1 MPCTSRDC
9 PFYSLAADDGPFAE
23 PDINCMVNAAAQE
36 VRFKQGDVLFRQG
49 QTSSSLY
56 SIAEGAV
63 KICSNS
69 ADGREQIV
77 GLSTDGNLIVGLQSI
92 SNKNYAYTAIAATAI
107 QGCKINHK
115 SLLALAKDSGD
126 LGMRVIRAMNSQL
139 AHSRALMEVMGQK
152 SAAAKVAAFI
162 LLMAPAKKNCNCRFS
177 LPFSRRDIAG
187 LFGLSEETVCRLMAD
202 MKRAGAIYAPRGRI
216 EIRDWQQLQTIADG
230 DSRDILAA

>member
-1 MPCTSRDC
+1 MPCTNRDC
-9 PFYSLAADDGPFAE
+9 PFYGLAADNKSFAE
-23 PDINCMVNAAAQE
+23 PDVRCMVDAAAQE
-36 VRFKQGDVLFRQG
+36 VSFKQGDVLFRQG

-77 GLSTDGNLIVGLQSI
+77 GLSTDGNMLVGLQSI
-92 SNKNYAYTAIAATAI
+92 SDKNYAYTAIAATAV

-115 SLLALAKDSGD
+115 SLLALAKGNGD
-126 LGMRVIRAMNSQL
+126 LSMRVVRAMNSQL

-162 LLMAPAKKNCNCRFS
+162 LLMAPAKKHCECRFS

-216 EIRDWQQLQTIADG
+216 EIRDWQQLQAIADG
-230 DSRDILAA
+230 DSRDCLAA

>member
-1 MPCTSRDC
+1 MPCTNQDC

-23 PDINCMVNAAAQE
+23 PDINCMVNAAAQKVSFE
-36 VRFKQGDVLFRQG
+36 QGDVLFRQG
-49 QTSSSLY
+49 QTSASLY
-56 SIAEGAV
+56 SIAEGVV

-77 GLSTDGNLIVGLQSI
+77 GLSTDGNMLVGLQSI
-92 SNKNYAYTAIAATAI
+92 SDTNYAYTAIAATAI

-115 SLLALAKDSGD
+115 SLLALAKDSGA

-152 SAAAKVAAFI
+152 CAAAKVAAFI
-162 LLMAPAKKNCNCRFS
+162 LLMAPAKNNCKCRFS
-177 LPFSRRDIAG
+177 LPFSRRDIAD

-202 MKRAGAIYAPRGRI
+202 MKRTGAIYAPRGRI

-230 DSRDILAA
+230 DSRNCLVA